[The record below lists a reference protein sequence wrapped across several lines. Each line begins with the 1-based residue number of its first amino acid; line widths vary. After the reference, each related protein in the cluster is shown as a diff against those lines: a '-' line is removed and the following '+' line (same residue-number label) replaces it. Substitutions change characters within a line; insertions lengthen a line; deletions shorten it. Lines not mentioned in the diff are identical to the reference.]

1 MTAREREH
9 SSRSG
14 GSALTDALL
23 ETARDMRDVGILDA
37 AAHDKIT
44 LRHMGGMRHPRQDIL
59 SGEDIRVLRETA
71 RLSQAVFAGYLNVTP
86 GYVSQLERGIRRPTG
101 AALALLNVIRRKGI
115 AVVQ

>member
-1 MTAREREH
+1 MTISEREH
-9 SSRSG
+9 QSSSG

-23 ETARDMRDVGILDA
+23 ETARDMRDAGILDV

-44 LRHMGGMRHPRQDIL
+44 LRHMGELKRPRQDIL
-59 SGEDIRVLRETA
+59 SGEEIRLLRETA

-101 AALALLNVIRRKGI
+101 AALALLHVIRRKGI